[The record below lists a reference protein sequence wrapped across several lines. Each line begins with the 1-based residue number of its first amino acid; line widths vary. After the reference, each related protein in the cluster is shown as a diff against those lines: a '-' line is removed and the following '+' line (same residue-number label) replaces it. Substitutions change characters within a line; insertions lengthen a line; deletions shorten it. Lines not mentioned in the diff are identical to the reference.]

1 MRLKKRISQGP
12 SPRARAPPQTRRLPP
27 RTHARRVP
35 QRGRPIKLHR
45 VAVLLLLLQLLLEQN
60 RRGQSSLVDHRLVE
74 FLPPRRRRPDSG
86 PLARTAAAAGGNRRG
101 VVGDTL
107 RRPVLNDRLA
117 GETQAHCDRLACRRE
132 REKRYKSITGVER
145 ESGERERE
153 RKRGV
158 MNGMWG
164 TVPTKGRVGYMT
176 CVK

>member
-1 MRLKKRISQGP
+1 MP
-12 SPRARAPPQTRRLPP
+12 SSVL
-27 RTHARRVP
+27 
-35 QRGRPIKLHR
+35 
-45 VAVLLLLLQLLLEQN
+45 LLLLLQLLLEQN

-132 REKRYKSITGVER
+132 REKRYKSINWCR
-145 ESGERERE
+145 KRKWRERE